1 MSWPRGGR
9 DSRFPAKVQ
18 PGTIFYDEPLNDGH
32 PAGQIDRYTSI
43 YEETTYVGTKR
54 LGHWDAVSARSLPRN
69 ASSRG

>member
-1 MSWPRGGR
+1 MTATPP
-9 DSRFPAKVQ
+9 DK
-18 PGTIFYDEPLNDGH
+18 
-32 PAGQIDRYTSI
+32 IDRYTSI